1 MTTKKPP
8 RSLPGGVYRKEICE
22 AHMQCLA
29 VSTGN
34 LRMSKENITALELS
48 AMNDEKVKDAKREAN
63 RRFRERRDARMAEDP
78 EYAAL
83 IKERRREYRR
93 RYEAKLTA
101 ERAESIQRSRLA
113 YRYSLRGKMQNIY
126 GQRVC
131 RAREKGLPVDDFE
144 SWFSSLPP
152 RPEDTDLWTWHLKAI
167 DPSNGVTAGNY
178 HWVKALKPGALDS
191 KLGDF
196 NIGLACRGRCAK
208 KRLVKVAHEEE
219 RESIKD
225 LGRSRAATSRQI
237 KAYIDHEANIGRFL
251 GYSLRIIG
259 VEYRYASC
267 RGKYPQAF
275 YTLRCS
281 ACGAVFSRQAY
292 RVLGTKSLAPHD
304 TCPHCQSSAKNAM
317 RHAKNSNYFEFKE
330 KLKNITVREDV
341 LKNSHSD
348 YGIRNC
354 DMNFCEYV
362 IDADLLGYGDTLRE
376 IYAI

>member
-1 MTTKKPP
+1 
-8 RSLPGGVYRKEICE
+8 
-22 AHMQCLA
+22 MQCLA
-29 VSTGN
+29 VSTGD
-34 LRMSKENITALELS
+34 LSMSKENITELELS
-48 AMNDEKVKDAKREAN
+48 AMNDEKIRDAKREAN

-93 RYEAKLTA
+93 RYEEKLTA
-101 ERAESIQRSRLA
+101 ERAESIQRSRNT

-131 RAREKGLPVDDFE
+131 RAREKGLPFDDFE
-144 SWFSSLPP
+144 SWFSSLPQ
-152 RPEDTDLWTWHLKAI
+152 RPEDTDLWTWNLKAI
-167 DPSNGVTAGNY
+167 DPGKGVTSGNY

-208 KRLVKVAHEEE
+208 KRLAKVAHKEDL
-219 RESIKD
+219 ESIKD

-259 VEYRYASC
+259 VEYRYASS

-281 ACGAVFSRQAY
+281 VCGAVFSRQAY

-304 TCPHCQSSAKNAM
+304 TCPHCQKSAKNAA

-348 YGIRNC
+348 YGIRNRNM
-354 DMNFCEYV
+354 DFCEYC
-362 IDADLLGYGDTLRE
+362 IDADLLGCGDTLRE
-376 IYAI
+376 IYDI

>member
-1 MTTKKPP
+1 
-8 RSLPGGVYRKEICE
+8 
-22 AHMQCLA
+22 MQCLA
-29 VSTGN
+29 VSTGD
-34 LRMSKENITALELS
+34 LSMSKENITERELS
-48 AMNDEKVKDAKREAN
+48 AMNDEKVRDAKREAN
-63 RRFRERRDARMAEDP
+63 RRFKEKQRARLAEDP
-78 EYAAL
+78 EYAEL

-101 ERAESIQRSRLA
+101 ERAESIQRSRNA

-131 RAREKGLPVDDFE
+131 RAREKGLPFDDFE
-144 SWFSSLPP
+144 SWFSSLPQ
-152 RPEDTDLWTWHLKAI
+152 RPEDTDLWTWNLKAI

-196 NIGLACRGRCAK
+196 NMGLACRGKSAK
-208 KRLVKVAHEEE
+208 KRLVKVAHEED

-225 LGRSRAATSRQI
+225 LGRSRAATSRHI

-259 VEYRYASC
+259 VEYRYTSC

-292 RVLGTKSLAPHD
+292 RVLGTKSHAPHD
-304 TCPHCQSSAKNAM
+304 TCPHCQSSATNAA

-348 YGIRNC
+348 YGIRNR
-354 DMNFCEYV
+354 DMDFCEYC
-362 IDADLLGYGDTLRE
+362 IDAELLGYGDTLRE